1 MQRINVDPLFFRSF
15 QGWPPTGQ
23 KKKTLQLQALTMEN
37 TMKLD
42 FRGYSWTNPRP
53 QKSRPSYLLHIRA
66 HWSHFRRTA
75 DDQGHST
82 KWPIFKPWR
91 LHSEGLCQEK
101 RARVGHCH
109 WIPGSQSRQTV
120 DASARRWRLHMWWVR
135 FELKKHTMWCPTGP
149 VPNWFLKPMKYRHCH
164 KS

>member
-1 MQRINVDPLFFRSF
+1 MSTPLFFRSF

-23 KKKTLQLQALTMEN
+23 KKKTLQLQALTMEY

-75 DDQGHST
+75 NDQGHST

-120 DASARRWRLHMWWVR
+120 DASARRWGSICDGCDSNS
-135 FELKKHTMWCPTGP
+135 KSIQCGAQQDQSQTG
-149 VPNWFLKPMKYRHCH
+149 F
-164 KS
+164 